1 MKKQKRVISF
11 LLACILALNLGVS
24 FSENVNAEAA
34 SKKYV
39 VKINKSMN
47 CVTIYEKKSSGK
59 LKPVKAMICSAGSAT
74 PIGTFPLGEKMRWH
88 TLMGPSYG
96 QYCSRIHG
104 GILSIQYGITEMVI
118 RHLCRQKSIINSV
131 RRHLMVV

>member
-11 LLACILALNLGVS
+11 LLACILAFNLGVS

-39 VKINKSMN
+39 VKINKRMN

-104 GILSIQYGITEMVI
+104 GILFHSVWYYRNGDPSSMSAKGILYSNDRLRI
-118 RHLCRQKSIINSV
+118 FN
-131 RRHLMVV
+131 

>member
-11 LLACILALNLGVS
+11 LLACILAFNLGVS

-39 VKINKSMN
+39 VKINKRMN

-59 LKPVKAMICSAGSAT
+59 LKPVKAMI
-74 PIGTFPLGEKMRWH
+74 
-88 TLMGPSYG
+88 
-96 QYCSRIHG
+96 
-104 GILSIQYGITEMVI
+104 V
-118 RHLCRQKSIINSV
+118 RQV
-131 RRHLMVV
+131 LQRL

>member
-1 MKKQKRVISF
+1 MKKQKRVISV

-59 LKPVKAMICSAGSAT
+59 LKPVKAMIC
-74 PIGTFPLGEKMRWH
+74 
-88 TLMGPSYG
+88 
-96 QYCSRIHG
+96 
-104 GILSIQYGITEMVI
+104 
-118 RHLCRQKSIINSV
+118 
-131 RRHLMVV
+131 